1 MKRLAAL
8 IVLAVSASVG
18 TASAAEAA
26 VVRVPASPLTVR
38 TSVSPRSIYVADVVT
53 ARVEV
58 FFDRH
63 TVDAGSVRLLAAFG
77 QWQQLAPVR
86 TTSTG
91 GTPDEQLT
99 WTFTVACL
107 SVPCVPRPKSVGQYH
122 IPRLTVTAR
131 TKTGARIAVQQ
142 VWPTINIAARFEPPG
157 LHAPVPF
164 IQQTAMPGVSPRLR
178 PRSLATTLLA
188 VGALLVAA
196 GIGIGALELRRRPRR
211 SVLSDGLG
219 GPIARTLALVRLAR
233 AGRSDDK
240 RRAVGLLAR
249 TLAED
254 EHPLSST
261 ASALAWSESEPS
273 ADELDQIVQTLEGE
287 LEKSR

>member
-1 MKRLAAL
+1 MKAVVAL
-8 IVLAVSASVG
+8 MALVLFASVG
-18 TASAAEAA
+18 AGSGAEAA
-26 VVRVPASPLTVR
+26 AVTPQVGQLTVR

-58 FFDRH
+58 IFDRH

-77 QWQQLAPVR
+77 QWQQLGPLRA
-86 TTSTG
+86 TKKS

-99 WTFTVACL
+99 WTFTIACL

-122 IPRLTVTAR
+122 LPRVTVTAR
-131 TKTGARIAVQQ
+131 DAAGARVAVQQ
-142 VWPTINIAARFEPPG
+142 AWPTINIAARFEPPA

-164 IQQTAMPGVSPRLR
+164 IQQTTMPDVSARLK
-178 PRSLATTLLA
+178 PGSLATTLLA

-196 GIGIGALELRRRPRR
+196 GIGFGALELRRRPRHTI
-211 SVLSDGLG
+211 LSDGL

-233 AGRSDDK
+233 AGRSEDK

-249 TLAED
+249 TLAD
-254 EHPLSST
+254 DGHRLSST
-261 ASALAWSESEPS
+261 ASALAWSHSEPS
-273 ADELDQIVQTLEGE
+273 ADELDQIVQTLEDE